1 MHLVLEARREVLVEC
16 TSCKRVAGE
25 ASIPFWE
32 VLDEARADGSHS
44 LVGTDEAE
52 LGQNARVLRVN
63 VNVQRAV
70 LGCAGKV
77 PM

>member
-1 MHLVLEARREVLVEC
+1 
-16 TSCKRVAGE
+16 
-25 ASIPFWE
+25 
-32 VLDEARADGSHS
+32 LDEALADGTHG
-44 LVGTDEAE
+44 LVGADEAE
-52 LGQNARVLRVN
+52 LGQNTRVLRVN